1 MPDVSVIAFLRN
13 NASCLARTIESLQQ
27 QSLSDWEIA
36 SLLANDQTW
45 PSDDERLDQLRR
57 YLFEP
62 NYGTASRKAADIL
75 LGLLT
80 EPTPVRE
87 PMESAIT
94 G

>member
-1 MPDVSVIAFLRN
+1 MDVRVRALLPNVEVHEAGR
-13 NASCLARTIESLQQ
+13 
-27 QSLSDWEIA
+27 IA